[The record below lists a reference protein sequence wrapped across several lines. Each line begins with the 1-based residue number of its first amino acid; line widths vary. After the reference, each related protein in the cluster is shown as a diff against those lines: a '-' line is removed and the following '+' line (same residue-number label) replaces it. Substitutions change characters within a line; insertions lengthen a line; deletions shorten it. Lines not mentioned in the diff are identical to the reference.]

1 MEKRISNS
9 KAQTLINLLNA
20 YIEGDWQ
27 DARDFINPS
36 NYLDDCL
43 SNISL
48 NIINYVDGRYD
59 DVDWT
64 YCGGKH

>member
-27 DARDFINPS
+27 DARDFINPD

-48 NIINYVDGRYD
+48 NIINYIDGRYD
-59 DVDWT
+59 DVDWR
-64 YCGGKH
+64 YC